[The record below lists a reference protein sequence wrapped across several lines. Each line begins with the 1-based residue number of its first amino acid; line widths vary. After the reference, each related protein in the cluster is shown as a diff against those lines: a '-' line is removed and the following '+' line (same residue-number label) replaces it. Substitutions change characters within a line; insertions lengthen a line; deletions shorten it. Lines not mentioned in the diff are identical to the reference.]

1 MRRPLFLFL
10 LLLLSAIAMPHR
22 VDAAPPAIQ
31 ACRTQDGGAV
41 YTDKPCRTI
50 GAQAVPMRGE
60 LMNRIVQEQVREA
73 RVTGVEVSF
82 LPSMDEGAMADARA
96 AIGRRSTA
104 GGCARSP
111 RQLAMDLRGAFA
123 LGDVNRIA
131 ESFHWVG
138 MSQRSANATMQHL
151 AKLAK
156 RPLVDAQYYGAFI
169 ASNGGGDG
177 DAYGGS
183 GGVLQLQFGG
193 NAGSVQDLDVER
205 YHGCWF
211 VRF

>member
-1 MRRPLFLFL
+1 MRRPFFLFLFL
-10 LLLLSAIAMPHR
+10 LLTAIALPQR
-22 VDAAPPAIQ
+22 ADAAPPAIQ

-41 YTDKPCRTI
+41 YTDKPCRAL
-50 GAQAVPMRGE
+50 GAQSVPMRGE
-60 LMNRIVQEQVREA
+60 LMNRIAQEQAREA
-73 RVTGVEVSF
+73 VVSGVEVSY
-82 LPSMDEGAMADARA
+82 LPSMDEASMADARN
-96 AIGRRSTA
+96 AIGRRSAA

-138 MSQRSANATMQHL
+138 MSTRGANATMQRL
-151 AKLAK
+151 SNLAK
-156 RPLVDAQYYGAFI
+156 RPLVDAQYYGAFM
-169 ASNGGGDG
+169 ASAGGE
-177 DAYGGS
+177 AYGGS

-193 NAGSVQDLDVER
+193 NALATVQDLDVER

>member
-1 MRRPLFLFL
+1 MPLYQDAADLIREQL
-10 LLLLSAIAMPHR
+10 DRIRNGHR
-22 VDAAPPAIQ
+22 VPLI
-31 ACRTQDGGAV
+31 
-41 YTDKPCRTI
+41 
-50 GAQAVPMRGE
+50 
-60 LMNRIVQEQVREA
+60 
-73 RVTGVEVSF
+73 
-82 LPSMDEGAMADARA
+82 
-96 AIGRRSTA
+96 AIGYLTETQHQALREFRASQNLA
-104 GGCARSP
+104 GGESPEIVYIGRHHFHSRSA
-111 RQLAMDLRGAFA
+111 QGYTVD
-123 LGDVNRIA
+123 D
-131 ESFHWVG
+131 

-169 ASNGGGDG
+169 ASNAGGDG